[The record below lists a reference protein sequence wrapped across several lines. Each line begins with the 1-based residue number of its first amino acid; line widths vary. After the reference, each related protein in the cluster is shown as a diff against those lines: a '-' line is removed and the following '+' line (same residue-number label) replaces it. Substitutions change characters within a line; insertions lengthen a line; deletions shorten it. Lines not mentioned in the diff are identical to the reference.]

1 MVNLFWL
8 SLALATQG
16 NLSLPIFPPPR
27 QAEVLGSSWQ
37 LQLPI
42 RVEAPETLQR
52 PAELLRK
59 ELRSLFGENA
69 VSEKGKTV
77 ITIRHFQCKYRAK
90 LSACKYL
97 QTIIWSPLQTPSLLF
112 NGHSACVVV
121 SVQRC
126 LACVASSGAL
136 AGSERLRSHVPSPL
150 GSPRQTFLQHTN

>member
-8 SLALATQG
+8 SLALATQE

-27 QAEVLGSSWQ
+27 QVEVLGSSWQ

-69 VSEKGKTV
+69 VSEKGKMV
-77 ITIRHFQCKYRAK
+77 ITIRHSPSITRREEEYAIDATSHHIIIHAHDLQG
-90 LSACKYL
+90 ACR
-97 QTIIWSPLQTPSLLF
+97 SL
-112 NGHSACVVV
+112 
-121 SVQRC
+121 
-126 LACVASSGAL
+126 
-136 AGSERLRSHVPSPL
+136 
-150 GSPRQTFLQHTN
+150 